1 MPVEQIKLIL
11 LDVYGTLLDM
21 RHVERKV
28 NEIMNSKRGYIYWF
42 ELFMQYCFVDNCIVQ
57 FNDFNSIAKS
67 TLQMSART
75 FRVKLTDEDINEIF
89 ELMKQL
95 PIKNDVTKGLS
106 KINDHRLRIAA
117 LTNSPEA
124 IVIARMER
132 TGLISFF
139 EKVLSA
145 ENVGKYK
152 PDKSVYTWA
161 AAALALKP
169 EEIMMV
175 SIHDWDL
182 AGAANAGMMTGF
194 IQQNNQLFYPLIS
207 KPDFVSKNLNDLANQ
222 ITASIDEFN
231 NKSLLNV

>member
-1 MPVEQIKLIL
+1 MPVQDLKLIL

-21 RHVERKV
+21 KHVERKI
-28 NEIMNSKRGYIYWF
+28 NEIMKSKRGYIYWF

-75 FRVKLTDEDINEIF
+75 FSVNLTDEDINEIF
-89 ELMKQL
+89 ELLKQL
-95 PIKNDVTKGLS
+95 PIQRDVTKGLS
-106 KINDHRLRIAA
+106 KLNDHRLRIAA
-117 LTNSPEA
+117 LTNSPRA
-124 IVIARMER
+124 IVLTRMEM

-145 ENVGKYK
+145 EHVGKYK
-152 PDKSVYTWA
+152 PDKSVYAWA
-161 AAALALKP
+161 AASLELKP

-207 KPDFVSKNLNDLANQ
+207 KPDIVSKNLNDFANQ
-222 ITASIDEFN
+222 ITASIDEVV
-231 NKSLLNV
+231 SQ